1 MQLGIHL
8 YWTFLQNVSNAPKI
22 WTSISGFIFSF
33 IMSVTYFGHFRH
45 QGVKISKFHKPIF
58 CSKLTLTRWKNL
70 KFLVLNFVSTKIWQ
84 VIAYTRQSKLIKRR
98 KAEQFRNNRPEPTK
112 LPFNHS
118 IFSMILR
125 RKWNTNLL
133 KSNQSTGWCYF
144 TEKNCFQKIIL
155 NFFLKIYIYFEKN
168 NNQLTDYP
176 QSFLRGAPKS
186 CAHLACSFS
195 SLALCKERLGRAI
208 SRATYSR
215 HMRNIRL
222 EMSGNVV

>member
-133 KSNQSTGWCYF
+133 KSNQSTGSCFSWINLQNDENSLVLIEHLPVAKFEYLYF
-144 TEKNCFQKIIL
+144 QN
-155 NFFLKIYIYFEKN
+155 
-168 NNQLTDYP
+168 
-176 QSFLRGAPKS
+176 G
-186 CAHLACSFS
+186 
-195 SLALCKERLGRAI
+195 GRAFI
-208 SRATYSR
+208 RQEKLYDQ
-215 HMRNIRL
+215 HNI
-222 EMSGNVV
+222 